1 MTMIAMFGEIGEWKY
16 LKHTLGLYIIA
27 SLVIWPFSEFAAIC
41 MLVALM
47 LLLAMF
53 FVVTAFSLYSTASMI
68 EWHALSTPRRILI
81 LLAWFIP
88 LFLLG
93 LTDSEPLKGLAIF
106 ACMFGL
112 LGWSI
117 RAFFLYAIAM
127 HDRNKRKGKQ
137 Q

>member
-1 MTMIAMFGEIGEWKY
+1 MIMIAMFGELGEWKY

-27 SLVIWPFSEFAAIC
+27 TLAIWSFSEFAAIC

-47 LLLAMF
+47 LMLAMI

-68 EWHALSTPRRILI
+68 EWHALSTPRRFLI

-88 LFLLG
+88 VFFLG
-93 LTDSEPLKGLAIF
+93 LTDSAPLKGLAVF
-106 ACMFGL
+106 ACMFGI

-117 RAFFLYAIAM
+117 RALFLYAIAM
-127 HDRNKRKGKQ
+127 HNRNKREGNQ